1 MTFELFSLIR
11 CRSGFY
17 IAIIIWEVAMLSQP
31 EYDSLVNLS
40 KNQPLP
46 YSDISESKSLKDKE
60 FIEPK
65 LTGSLIAVY
74 FITTIG
80 KDAMLQFEQ
89 RREEQAKNERQQRF
103 QNKIAVATVLVPLV
117 TFVLGLVVEHFS
129 GIVSFFLSL
138 FQH

>member
-1 MTFELFSLIR
+1 
-11 CRSGFY
+11 
-17 IAIIIWEVAMLSQP
+17 MLSQP

-46 YSDISESKSLKDKE
+46 YSDISESKSLKDKG

-80 KDAMLQFEQ
+80 KDAMLQLSNAA
-89 RREEQAKNERQQRF
+89 RNRPRMNV
-103 QNKIAVATVLVPLV
+103 NKDFKIRLR
-117 TFVLGLVVEHFS
+117 
-129 GIVSFFLSL
+129 
-138 FQH
+138 